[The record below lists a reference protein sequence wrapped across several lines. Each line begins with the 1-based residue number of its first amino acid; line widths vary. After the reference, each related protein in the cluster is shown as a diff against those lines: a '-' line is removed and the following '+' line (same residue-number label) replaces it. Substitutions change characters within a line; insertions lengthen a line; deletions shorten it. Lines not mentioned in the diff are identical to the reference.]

1 MNGEI
6 PEDSKRACEVVA
18 MVIVIAVILVI
29 GVFVYLACQVAD
41 TAVEILDEGARQL
54 KTYTEKRSRELEK
67 LQREIDRLDRY

>member
-18 MVIVIAVILVI
+18 MIIVIVAVIVICGLVYMANQAI
-29 GVFVYLACQVAD
+29 NLG
-41 TAVEILDEGARQL
+41 VEILDEGARQL
-54 KTYTEKRSRELEK
+54 KTYTEKRSREFEK

>member
-6 PEDSKRACEVVA
+6 PEDNKRACEVVA
-18 MVIVIAVILVI
+18 MIIVIVVILVI
-29 GVFVYLACQVAD
+29 GVFVYMGLQLAD

-54 KTYTEKRSRELEK
+54 KTYTEKRSRELEQ